1 MVRNVFRPLDRL
13 EARVVA
19 TTPGTIDF
27 RILLVHPVQG
37 LTGVLVFD
45 SDGTRKEPGTPE

>member
-19 TTPGTIDF
+19 TTPGTSISEF
-27 RILLVHPVQG
+27 CSCIRCKG
-37 LTGVLVFD
+37 
-45 SDGTRKEPGTPE
+45 